1 MRFLLGCA
9 FLTLMLTGCGV
20 KVAYTDALKEQ
31 YDLSPENLMKVQ
43 FYTSSVII
51 LEKSSTSGNQTTG
64 NDGALVS
71 NTAKT
76 QDRII
81 IPANTKC
88 VFEKAGPNN
97 EVIVRFEIGTGKTLS
112 FATRPTQ
119 TSGKYWLVAEWKEKG
134 GSINY
139 GNETY
144 NVQSGGSSAYL
155 MVVQKKLQRTK
166 RKDRIVKGMKV

>member
-1 MRFLLGCA
+1 MRLIVGFAL
-9 FLTLMLTGCGV
+9 LTLVLASCGT

-43 FYTSSVII
+43 FYTSSPII

-71 NTAKT
+71 NTSKT

-81 IPANTKC
+81 IPPNTKC
-88 VFEKAGPNN
+88 VFEKIGTNN
-97 EVIVRFEIGTGKTLS
+97 EIIVRFEIGTGKVLK

-119 TSGKYWLVAEWKEKG
+119 ANGKYYLVADWKEKG
-134 GSINY
+134 GTIEY

-155 MVVQKKLQRTK
+155 QVVQKKLQRTK